1 MFNVSSDQIFK
12 ILLGLV
18 TAASLSS
25 IGYLTLVVIK
35 INNIE
40 TKFEKQDELFN
51 DVKIF
56 ISKKLEDTTIENTE
70 IETTEQVKKTKLF
83 FEKKLEEKTAE
94 AQRLESLLK
103 PFQTIAHQL
112 FVGDEEVVLTKLIG
126 RIITL
131 ENKVKKFVFKPLS
144 GDIRTQIVKK
154 LSSLK
159 QLFKDNNISI
169 ELTHESYT
177 PRTTRKYAN
186 QLALILEESG
196 LNVTGPS
203 FAKADLP
210 DDKSYPLIWNYNKE
224 QEKLVEK
231 LYSTL
236 NAIQSCRKLAAGKK
250 FGKGRIRIHMAG
262 AIVFDKHGRVSFD

>member
-35 INNIE
+35 INNLE

-70 IETTEQVKKTKLF
+70 IETTEQEKKTKLF
-83 FEKKLEEKTAE
+83 YEKKLEEKTAE

-112 FVGDEEVVLTKLIG
+112 FVGDEEVVLTKLTN

-131 ENKVKKFVFKPLS
+131 ENKVKKFIFKPLS
-144 GDIRTQIVKK
+144 ADVRTQIVKQ

-159 QLFKDNNISI
+159 QLYKDNNISI
-169 ELTHESYT
+169 ELTHESFT
-177 PRTTRKYAN
+177 PTTTRQYVN
-186 QLALILEESG
+186 QLALILAESG

-203 FAKADLP
+203 FAKVDFP
-210 DDKSYPLIWNYNKE
+210 DNKSYPLLWDYNKE
-224 QEKLVEK
+224 QQELAQK
-231 LYSTL
+231 LYSIL
-236 NAIQSCRKLAAGKK
+236 NAIQSCRNMAAGKK
-250 FGKGRIRIHMAG
+250 FSKGRIRIHMAG